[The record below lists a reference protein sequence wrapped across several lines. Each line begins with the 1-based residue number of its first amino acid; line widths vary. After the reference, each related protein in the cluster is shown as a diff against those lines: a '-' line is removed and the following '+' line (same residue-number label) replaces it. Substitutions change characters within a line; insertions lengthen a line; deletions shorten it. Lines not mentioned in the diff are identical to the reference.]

1 MTESA
6 NWEEYRGLVVIPSQT
21 DRRGLTVLLNKV
33 DGAATVRFD
42 EPVSGAAEWQGSQVW
57 IVERL
62 KYHEVQ
68 FSTTN
73 LPVETVEI
81 VWKIN
86 AAKFDDTA
94 AGVVAVRP
102 NDVRISGEKGFI
114 LNRAG
119 G

>member
-1 MTESA
+1 
-6 NWEEYRGLVVIPSQT
+6 
-21 DRRGLTVLLNKV
+21 
-33 DGAATVRFD
+33 
-42 EPVSGAAEWQGSQVW
+42 
-57 IVERL
+57 
-62 KYHEVQ
+62 
-68 FSTTN
+68 

-102 NDVRISGEKGFI
+102 NDMRISGEKGFI